1 MIHRVYLIPGFF
13 GFSDLGGIT
22 YFHHVERI
30 LAARLERVGVPF
42 AISAVATQP
51 TASIRMRTRILAET
65 IEATSQPSDPLILVG
80 HSAGGLDARLLAS
93 PGVALETTR
102 QIEGIAARIRA
113 VITLATPHRGTPLAS
128 YFSTLSG
135 EKVMFALSL
144 LTIYVLRFGRVPL
157 RFVALLARGL
167 TRLDDLVGLEN
178 TVVDEMYEKLLS
190 DFTPARRDV
199 IRAFLEQVRQ
209 ERGIV
214 QQLGPHGIDLFN
226 ASVSRRP
233 GVDYLSVVTVAPSPT
248 ARSFLHLARNPYA
261 LAQHAL
267 YAALY
272 RIVGGADAKDLPP
285 PDPASAHRIRAT
297 LGRDLLVSDSDG
309 IVPSRSQV
317 FGEVIRAVV
326 ADHHDVVGHFQ
337 DANTRPPHIDWI
349 ASGSR
354 FERPAFDSLWNEIAD
369 RIAVVA
375 GQPPMERASSFP
387 SRL

>member
-22 YFHHVERI
+22 YFHHVERT
-30 LAARLERVGVPF
+30 LGARLERLGLPC
-42 AISAVATQP
+42 AITAVATQP
-51 TASIRMRTRILAET
+51 TASIRRRTRVLAET
-65 IEATSQPSDPLILVG
+65 IDATAAPTDAIYLVG

-93 PGVALETTR
+93 PGVALETDR
-102 QIEGIAARIRA
+102 HVESIAARLRA

-135 EKVMFALSL
+135 EKLLFALSL
-144 LTIYVLRFGRVPL
+144 LTIYVLRFGHVPL
-157 RFVALLARGL
+157 RFVALLTRGL

-178 TVVDEMYEKLLS
+178 TVVDEMYDKLLS

-226 ASVSRRP
+226 ASVGKRP
-233 GVDYLSVVTVAPSPT
+233 GVEYLSVVTVAPPPT
-248 ARSFLHLARNPYA
+248 ARSFLHLVRNPYA
-261 LAQHAL
+261 LGQHAL

-272 RIVGGADAKDLPP
+272 RIVGAGEPRDLPE
-285 PDPASAHRIRAT
+285 PDAIPGRRIRST
-297 LGRDLLVSDSDG
+297 LGRDLAVSDSDG

-337 DANTRPPHIDWI
+337 DEHTSPPHIDWI

-354 FERPAFDSLWNEIAD
+354 FQRPAFESLWNEIAD
-369 RIAVVA
+369 RIGGLAER
-375 GQPPMERASSFP
+375 GTDRASWVP